1 LILQRYFNLSDDQV
15 EFEICD
21 RISFMHFLKWTIADD
36 IPDSK
41 TVWHFRARIVDL
53 DLSKALFDLFINK
66 LESLGLILNEGKIVD
81 ASFVEVPRQ
90 HKRAKRANTSWRS
103 ATRTQGK
110 SCEHG
115 TEGDRG
121 SLDKEKQRV
130 IFWL

>member
-1 LILQRYFNLSDDQV
+1 MKQGVL
-15 EFEICD
+15 
-21 RISFMHFLKWTIADD
+21 WTGVM
-36 IPDSK
+36 K
-41 TVWHFRARIVDL
+41 ARIWADVYL
-53 DLSKALFDLFINK
+53 VH
-66 LESLGLILNEGKIVD
+66 EGKIVD

>member
-1 LILQRYFNLSDDQV
+1 
-15 EFEICD
+15 
-21 RISFMHFLKWTIADD
+21 MHFLKWTIADD

-103 ATRTQGK
+103 ATRTF
-110 SCEHG
+110 
-115 TEGDRG
+115 T
-121 SLDKEKQRV
+121 
-130 IFWL
+130 